1 MNENQMHGPVLPKGG
16 GGSTPQIL
24 IVDDDKFVRKIMKKS
39 LEDEG
44 YTLEAAMNGHEAVQI
59 LEEFN
64 PDIIISDWMMPEM
77 DGIELCRWVRNHHR
91 LKDSYFILL
100 TAKDRVEDKTHG
112 LDTGAD
118 DYITKPF
125 QGAELVARVRSGLR
139 LRRVQKQLTEAYKVL
154 DDEFRVVANIQK
166 SLLPSPLDHCKGY
179 EFGSHYS
186 PSSRAGGD
194 YYDFIRLSDLHLGI
208 LVADV
213 SGHGAAASVVMAIT
227 RVVMRAFVQQLLSPG
242 GALSIVNDVLSE
254 HVPTDQFET
263 AFYGVLNMKT
273 HKFTYTSAGHNP
285 PLVRRAATGEVQD
298 LANVGGIPLKIM
310 EHQRYEEA
318 EVILEP
324 GDQILLYT
332 DGITEAFDPDQEMF
346 GEHRLIEM
354 LRDFGDLQPASL
366 ISEIMLKVRNF
377 VRHEPFHDDIT
388 LVSVRR
394 AE

>member
-1 MNENQMHGPVLPKGG
+1 MDAIRDSVNPNRKQGNA
-16 GGSTPQIL
+16 PQIL
-24 IVDDDKFVRKIMKKS
+24 IVDDDKFVRKIMAKS
-39 LEDEG
+39 LEEAG
-44 YTLEAAMNGHEAVQI
+44 CRLEIATHGGEAVQI
-59 LEEFN
+59 LEDFT

-77 DGIELCRWVRNHHR
+77 DGIELCQWVRRNNR

-139 LRRVQKQLTEAYKVL
+139 LRKVQKELEGAYRIL

-166 SLLPSPLDHCKGY
+166 SLLPPEITECKGY

-194 YYDFIRLSDLHLGI
+194 YYDFIRLTDLHWGI

-213 SGHGAAASVVMAIT
+213 SGHGAAASMVMAIT
-227 RVVMRAFVQQLLSPG
+227 RVVMRAFVQELLSPG
-242 GALSIVNDVLSE
+242 GALSIVNDVLVE

-263 AFYGVLNMKT
+263 AFYGILNMKT
-273 HKFTYTSAGHNP
+273 HKFTYSSAGHNP
-285 PLVRRAATGEVQD
+285 PFLRRAGTGEVSQ
-298 LANVGGIPLKIM
+298 LESAGGIPLKIL

-318 EVILEP
+318 EISLNP

-332 DGITEAFDPDQEMF
+332 DGVTEAFNPEREMF
-346 GEHRLIEM
+346 GEERLAKLMHEY
-354 LRDFGDLQPASL
+354 GDLLPATVINQVLSQ
-366 ISEIMLKVRNF
+366 VRGF
-377 VRHEPFHDDIT
+377 IREEPIQDDLT
-388 LVSVRR
+388 LVAFRR